1 MMTCVDFAFPPFSA
15 LSTTMTFLVQLI
27 CHKPDIQRKI
37 QEEID
42 RVIGEG
48 RRPTLDD
55 RIK

>member
-27 CHKPDIQRKI
+27 CHKPEIQHKI

-48 RRPTLDD
+48 RLPTLDD

>member
-27 CHKPDIQRKI
+27 CHKPEIQNKI
-37 QEEID
+37 QEEVD

-48 RRPTLDD
+48 RLPTLDD